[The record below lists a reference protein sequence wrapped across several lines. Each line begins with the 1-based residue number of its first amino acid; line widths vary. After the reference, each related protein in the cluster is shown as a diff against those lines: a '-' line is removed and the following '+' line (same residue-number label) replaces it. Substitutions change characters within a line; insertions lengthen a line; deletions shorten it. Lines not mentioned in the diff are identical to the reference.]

1 MEVIR
6 GWTHRAFPIEDLSF
20 VGEARRHVAR
30 LAAERAWPEHDAA
43 RAALV
48 ATELGTNLAKHAQAG
63 QLLVAARDALGDIEL
78 IAVDRGPGMPDLARS
93 MRDGFS
99 TTATAGTGLG
109 AIARQSEGFDLH
121 SLPGMGTVC
130 LARVRPSTGT
140 AVAAPARADAFD
152 WGAVCVPVRG
162 ETACG
167 DAWMLAFDGRRAA
180 ALLADGLG
188 HGPEAQVAAQAALDG
203 FASRPFDDGAATM
216 QSVHERLRTT
226 RGAAVFGLW
235 MEGDSLRYTGAGNV
249 AGRLVSGTADK
260 ALATAHGTLGLQVR
274 RFDMTPATR
283 PPHAL
288 ALLHSDGVQTRW
300 PGAALAPLLAREP
313 TLLAARIFADHARGR
328 DDACVV
334 ALRPKEGP

>member
-30 LAAERAWPEHDAA
+30 LTAERGWPEHDAA

-63 QLLVAARDALGDIEL
+63 QLLVAARDAPGDIEL

-93 MRDGFS
+93 LRDGFS

-109 AIARQSEGFDLH
+109 AIARQSELFDLH
-121 SLPGMGTVC
+121 SAPGLGTVC
-130 LARVRPSTGT
+130 LARVRPRT
-140 AVAAPARADAFD
+140 AEAAPVVTDAFD

-167 DAWMLAFDGRRAA
+167 DAWMLAFEGHRAA
-180 ALLADGLG
+180 AVLADGLG
-188 HGPEAQVAAQAALDG
+188 HGPDAQVAAQAALEG

-216 QSVHERLRTT
+216 QRMHERLRTT

-235 MEGDSLRYTGAGNV
+235 MDGEEALRYTGAGNV
-249 AGRLVSGTADK
+249 AGRLISGTADQS
-260 ALATAHGTLGLQVR
+260 LATAHGTLGLQVR
-274 RFDMTPATR
+274 RFDLSAAKR

-300 PGAALAPLLAREP
+300 PGNALAPLLARDP
-313 TLLAARIFADHARGR
+313 TLLAARIFCDYARGR
-328 DDACVV
+328 DDACIVV
-334 ALRPKEGP
+334 LRPGGRP

>member
-30 LAAERAWPEHDAA
+30 LAAERGWPEHDAA

-78 IAVDRGPGMPDLARS
+78 IAVDRGPGMPHLARS
-93 MRDGFS
+93 LRDGFS
-99 TTATAGTGLG
+99 TTATAGNGLG
-109 AIARQSEGFDLH
+109 AIARQSEVFDVH
-121 SLPGMGTVC
+121 SQPGVGTVC
-130 LARVRPSTGT
+130 LARVRPRT
-140 AVAAPARADAFD
+140 ATAATDRTDSFD

-162 ETACG
+162 QTACG
-167 DAWMLAFDGRRAA
+167 DAWMLAFEGHRAA
-180 ALLADGLG
+180 AVLADGLG
-188 HGPEAQVAAQAALDG
+188 HGPEAQVAAQTALEG
-203 FASRPFDDGAATM
+203 FASHPFDDGALTM
-216 QSVHERLRTT
+216 QRMHERLRST

-235 MEGDSLRYTGAGNV
+235 MEGEALRYTGAGNV
-249 AGRLVSGTADK
+249 AGRLISGLVDQS
-260 ALATAHGTLGLQVR
+260 LATAHGTLGLRVR
-274 RFDMTPATR
+274 RFDLATATR

-300 PGAALAPLLAREP
+300 PSAALASLLGLEP
-313 TLLAARIFADHARGR
+313 TLLATRIFADYARGR
-328 DDACVV
+328 DDACIVV
-334 ALRPKEGP
+334 LRPGERP

>member
-30 LAAERAWPEHDAA
+30 LAAERDWPEHDAA

-48 ATELGTNLAKHAQAG
+48 TTELGTNLAKHAQAG

-78 IAVDRGPGMPDLARS
+78 IAVDRGPGIPDLPRS
-93 MRDGFS
+93 MRDGYS
-99 TTATAGTGLG
+99 TSATAGTGLG
-109 AIARQSEGFDLH
+109 AIARQSEVFDAH
-121 SLPGMGTVC
+121 SAPGVGTVC
-130 LARVRPSTGT
+130 LARLRPRC
-140 AVAAPARADAFD
+140 AAAPAPRVAVD

-167 DAWMLAFDGRRAA
+167 DGWMLAFEGRHVA
-180 ALLADGLG
+180 ALVADGLG
-188 HGPEAQVAAQAALDG
+188 HGPEAQAAADTALDV
-203 FASRPFDDGAATM
+203 FERQPFDDGVVVM
-216 QSVHERLRTT
+216 QCMHDALRTT
-226 RGAAVFGLW
+226 RGAAVFGMWIDGELI
-235 MEGDSLRYTGAGNV
+235 RYTGAGNV

-274 RFDMTPATR
+274 RFDMTHATR

-300 PGAALAPLLAREP
+300 PGAALAPLLGRDP
-313 TLLAARIFADHARGR
+313 TLLAARIFADYARGR
-328 DDACVV
+328 DDACIVV
-334 ALRPKEGP
+334 LRPEEGP